1 MAAKRVG
8 IFVTYDRQGII
19 DRYVTFILEALLD
32 CVDELIVVHNGMLE
46 SDSKCLLF
54 GYSIHLF
61 ERLNV
66 GFDAGAV
73 KDVFHKYKCLIK
85 SCDEVIVVNDTFY
98 GPFYPFSEIFSIMDT
113 LDIDFWGLSSHKGGC
128 FNGVSILP
136 HIQSYF
142 LVFKQSVVEDD
153 RLFRFFE
160 CLDYPESYNDAVH
173 KYEIGLSQYLYSL
186 GYNSSSY
193 LDIVGSKIVNM
204 YSGVIYSSHSYELL
218 AQARFPIIKR
228 KALSLFN
235 IRDALKSEFY
245 ISTHYNYDMDFIKEH
260 LKRQEIIS
268 GTLYYNSVRLLDF
281 CRKYQDIY
289 VYGNGHVSKN
299 VVQVFLEHY
308 GIKCKGIVVTHK
320 EYNSDNVMEFS
331 DFTLDDNSGIV
342 IGVGAN
348 YIDEVYQ
355 MLLRNFS
362 SEQIFR
368 LM

>member
-1 MAAKRVG
+1 MATKRVG
-8 IFVTYDRQGII
+8 IFVVYDRQGII
-19 DRYVTFILEALLD
+19 DRYVIFILEALLD
-32 CVDELIVVHNGMLE
+32 CVDELIVVHNGKLE
-46 SDSKCLLF
+46 ASSKYLLS
-54 GYSIHLF
+54 GYQIHLY
-61 ERLNV
+61 ERENV
-66 GFDAGAV
+66 GYDAGAV
-73 KDVFHKYKCLIK
+73 KDVFQKYKYFIK
-85 SCDEVIVVNDTFY
+85 SFDELMVVNDTFY
-98 GPFYPFSEIFSIMDT
+98 GPFYSFTKLFSIMENM
-113 LDIDFWGLSSHKGGC
+113 DIDFWGMSSHKGGC
-128 FNGVSILP
+128 VGGIKILP

-142 LVFKQSVVEDD
+142 LVFRQSIIEDD
-153 RLFRFFE
+153 RLFSFFE
-160 CLDYPESYNDAVH
+160 CLSYPESYHDAIH

-186 GYNSSSY
+186 GYSSSSY
-193 LDIVGSKIVNM
+193 LDIAGSDIVNM
-204 YSGVIYSSHSYELL
+204 YSGVIYTSHSYELL
-218 AQARFPIIKR
+218 ERARFPIIKR

-245 ISTHYNYDMDFIKEH
+245 ISTHYNYYMDFIKEH
-260 LKRQEIIS
+260 LKRQEKIS

-320 EYNSDNVMEFS
+320 EYNSDNIMEFS

-362 SEQIFR
+362 SEHIFR